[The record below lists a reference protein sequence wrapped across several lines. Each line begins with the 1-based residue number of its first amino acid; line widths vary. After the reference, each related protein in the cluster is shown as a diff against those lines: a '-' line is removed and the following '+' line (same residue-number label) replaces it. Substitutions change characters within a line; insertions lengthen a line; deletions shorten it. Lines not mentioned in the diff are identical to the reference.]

1 LIYNDAYKIPGK
13 LVVEDIFYIIT
24 KFDKNV
30 FAIGYFYAK
39 ISKNFGKYYLFKGYV
54 QMRKIKIINYFPL
67 FFMLFIVILRVF
79 FVSSSAEVAN
89 TADTNIKL
97 LQNSEAPF
105 KYGDLMVTI
114 I

>member
-1 LIYNDAYKIPGK
+1 ML
-13 LVVEDIFYIIT
+13 
-24 KFDKNV
+24 KFQR
-30 FAIGYFYAK
+30 
-39 ISKNFGKYYLFKGYV
+39 NFGKYYLFKGYV

-105 KYGDLMVTI
+105 KYGD
-114 I
+114 